1 MRHNSV
7 ILYQISMFS
16 LDFRQ
21 NTTTPPTRTG
31 KPPALKNL
39 SLSSINITQNRRKSN
54 GRGKFHQKR
63 TPAGA
68 FFLVGP
74 AGFGPAGCGSQSPVP
89 YRLAKPQYLLTRKVC
104 KITFE
109 KLKDGTRGSPSRRVR
124 RRASP
129 HEGNNK
135 MKDFFVFR
143 ESM

>member
-1 MRHNSV
+1 MTSHA
-7 ILYQISMFS
+7 Q
-16 LDFRQ
+16 FR
-21 NTTTPPTRTG
+21 
-31 KPPALKNL
+31 
-39 SLSSINITQNRRKSN
+39 
-54 GRGKFHQKR
+54 F
-63 TPAGA
+63 
-68 FFLVGP
+68 VY
-74 AGFGPAGCGSQSPVP
+74 GSQSPVP